1 MITLVVMVM
10 MMMVLVVVMVMMVM
24 VLVVMMVMTDMQR
37 GAGELG
43 RANWCYNIQI
53 FDTKRS
59 YLFRKKFNCKTQY

>member
-1 MITLVVMVM
+1 MLMITLVLMEMITLVM
-10 MMMVLVVVMVMMVM
+10 MVMMVV
-24 VLVVMMVMTDMQR
+24 VLVMRMVMTDMQR

-59 YLFRKKFNCKTQY
+59 YLFRKNI